1 MSSRTAVNPG
11 SGDAAK
17 PYGGYYKY
25 NKAVARTYEQ
35 DREGEL
41 HWQQEN
47 DFVAQHFADRDINSL
62 LDVPVGTG
70 RFFPYYG
77 RVARVVGVDISEE
90 MLNQARGKVLHL
102 STRRSIQLERGD
114 IFDLRFSDRHF
125 DVAIVWRLFHLLP
138 MNLLA
143 PAVRE
148 LCRVTK
154 NELVVQT
161 YTPVEWWRTIT
172 EWLSLFFR
180 SRKSPNDQFSPCP
193 TRSSPW
199 SHIPAYYH
207 KQSLIDSLF
216 CESGFHQSKSHILS
230 RYGNCWVRANVYL
243 RLS

>member
-25 NKAVARTYEQ
+25 NEAVARTYEQ

-41 HWQQEN
+41 HWRQEN
-47 DFVAQHFADRDINSL
+47 EFVAQHIADREINSL

-70 RFFPYYG
+70 RFFSFYR
-77 RVARVVGVDISEE
+77 RVAHVVGVDISEE
-90 MLNQARGKVLHL
+90 MLNQARAKVLHL
-102 STRRSIQLERGD
+102 ANGPSIQLERGD
-114 IFDLRFSDRHF
+114 IFALRFSDRHF

-138 MNLLA
+138 VNLLA

-154 NELVVQT
+154 NELLVQT
-161 YTPVEWWRTIT
+161 YTPVDWWTKVIAR
-172 EWLSLFFR
+172 L
-180 SRKSPNDQFSPCP
+180 RKSPGAQFSTCSS
-193 TRSSPW
+193 RSSPW

-216 CESGFHQSKSHILS
+216 YENGFHQNKSQILS
-230 RYGNCWVRANVYL
+230 RYGNCWVRASVYF
-243 RLS
+243 RSS